1 MRLVI
6 SIHDGNDCDN
16 MNQSYNMNSNDDDDD
31 DTGMAPSHI
40 LPYG

>member
-16 MNQSYNMNSNDDDDD
+16 RNQSYNMNRNDDDDI
-31 DTGMAPSHI
+31 GMAPSHI